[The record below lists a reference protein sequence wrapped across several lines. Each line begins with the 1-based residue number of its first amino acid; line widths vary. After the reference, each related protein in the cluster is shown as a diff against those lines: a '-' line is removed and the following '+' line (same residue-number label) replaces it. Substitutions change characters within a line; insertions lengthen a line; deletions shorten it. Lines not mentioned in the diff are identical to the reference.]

1 MKTAAIF
8 LLLAFASPTLADD
21 HEPSELLVTVL
32 RISEEYANVNTSVND
47 TTLAEHGIV
56 HGVTFTA
63 RFRDRTVNP
72 FLGKDY
78 SDVPRG
84 DWVALIEDDHKLQI
98 AISYGHAAT
107 DLGCTVGDT
116 LFISLPEAVEEE
128 E

>member
-47 TTLAEHGIV
+47 TTLAEHGLV

-63 RFRDRTVNP
+63 RLRDRTVTP
-72 FLGKDY
+72 FLG
-78 SDVPRG
+78 
-84 DWVALIEDDHKLQI
+84 
-98 AISYGHAAT
+98 
-107 DLGCTVGDT
+107 
-116 LFISLPEAVEEE
+116 
-128 E
+128 